1 MLGWAGSRLA
11 VEESGQAWRAWW
23 ATKDRAG
30 LRKGSD
36 VVLDAGGPGWIEAL
50 ALALGRNLAV
60 YVLGQR
66 SALLLLLFFLFLFLL
81 SESLR

>member
-1 MLGWAGSRLA
+1 ML
-11 VEESGQAWRAWW
+11 
-23 ATKDRAG
+23 D
-30 LRKGSD
+30 
-36 VVLDAGGPGWIEAL
+36 GPGWIEAL
-50 ALALGRNLAV
+50 APALALGRNLAV

>member
-1 MLGWAGSRLA
+1 M
-11 VEESGQAWRAWW
+11 
-23 ATKDRAG
+23 
-30 LRKGSD
+30 RKGSD
-36 VVLDAGGPGWIEAL
+36 VVLDAGCWMLDGPGWIEAL
-50 ALALGRNLAV
+50 ALAPVLGRNLAV

>member
-11 VEESGQAWRAWW
+11 VEESGQAWG

-30 LRKGSD
+30 MRKESD

-50 ALALGRNLAV
+50 ALAPALGRNLAV

-66 SALLLLLFFLFLFLL
+66 SALLLLFFLFLFLL